1 MHIIGDNMAEILN
14 FIFDNFFFFVFL
26 LLCYYLYKQYKDLK
40 ERTIKINEIFEKTL
54 NKYLEDKIKI
64 AEDTTDRILK
74 EYGREDT
81 VSTEINRLLLLIEKG
96 VKGSINDKVFTSNAI
111 NKFKL
116 SKKIDFERYPYL
128 LELNNLGTFREE
140 DLTNELSEIALA
152 RKTYNAEAFRYN
164 EKASSIIMQYMTK
177 LLKLP
182 SQYNIFDAQK
192 VNRYEDNYEVF
203 EEEEPEINSLS
214 TLNRSENVEVEKS
227 LNDLLLNDKEEREEV
242 TIEHSDLILKPS
254 TNLEDKEKKD

>member
-1 MHIIGDNMAEILN
+1 MTEIFN
-14 FIFDNFFFFVFL
+14 FIFDNFFLFVFI
-26 LLCYYLYKQYKDLK
+26 LLCYYLYRQYKDLK
-40 ERTIKINEIFEKTL
+40 EKIASINDIFTTTL
-54 NKYLEDKIKI
+54 DKYLQDKIKI

-96 VKGSINDKVFTSNAI
+96 VKGSINDKVSTSNAI

-128 LELNNLGTFREE
+128 LELNELGTFKE
-140 DLTNELSEIALA
+140 DELNDPTNEIAIA
-152 RKTYNAEAFRYN
+152 RREYNAQAFRYN

-177 LLKLP
+177 LLRLP
-182 SQYNIFDAQK
+182 SQYIIFDAQK
-192 VNRYEDNYEVF
+192 ITRYEDNYEVF
-203 EEEEPEINSLS
+203 EEKEPEINSLS
-214 TLNRSENVEVEKS
+214 TLNRSDSVEVEKS
-227 LNDLLLNDKEEREEV
+227 LNDLLYNNENEDEEDMI

-254 TNLEDKEKKD
+254 INIEDEKEEKKD